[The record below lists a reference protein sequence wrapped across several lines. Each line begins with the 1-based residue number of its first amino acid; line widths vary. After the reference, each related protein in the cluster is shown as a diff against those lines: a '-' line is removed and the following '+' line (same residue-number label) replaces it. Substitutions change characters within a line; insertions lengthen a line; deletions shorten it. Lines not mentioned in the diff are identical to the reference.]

1 MQNSQTNLFWFEVAK
16 ILVPSLTALIVPFAA
31 GWLIARKL
39 ENHKKEI
46 SKELEDYKKEI
57 SKEIESYKSQLQVQN
72 YEFQTKFSL
81 FHEREAEAVLNLY
94 QLITEI
100 HSKFAMMRTFFRNTL
115 LSPLEAK
122 SRLALTGKTIA
133 EHFAETEQKCQEFDQ
148 NFRKNRILLDEET
161 CEKSLEIINL
171 LVNCMNRFEDLLKD
185 ETHNRKLQNSDT
197 LQIESWLENLSNV
210 EKLLRT
216 KFRGFLSAENPRREP
231 TKNDKESKLTQK

>member
-1 MQNSQTNLFWFEVAK
+1 MMQNSQTNLFWFEFAK
-16 ILVPSLTALIVPFAA
+16 ILVPSLTALIVPFVA

-46 SKELEDYKKEI
+46 GKELEDHKKEI
-57 SKEIESYKSQLQVQN
+57 SKELESYKFQLQAQN

-100 HSKFAMMRTFFRNTL
+100 HSKFAMMRTFFRNAL
-115 LSPLEAK
+115 LSPLEAR

-133 EHFAETEQKCQEFDQ
+133 EHFAETEQKCQEFNQ
-148 NFRKNRILLDEET
+148 NFHKNRILLDEET

-171 LVNCMNRFEDLLKD
+171 LVNCMNRFENLLKND
-185 ETHNRKLQNSDT
+185 SRNTDT

-216 KFRGFLSAENPRREP
+216 KFRGFLSVENPRRELR
-231 TKNDKESKLTQK
+231 KED